1 MTDTPRGE
9 AGLGRRSRGE
19 GGFTLIEVLIAM
31 VVVTIGLVSMAQL
44 MAVTTIMHSDA
55 RQTSMA
61 TQLGLAKLDE
71 LMKLNLATAA
81 AVQLTPVSPDSL
93 AANVTNYFDQPN
105 TAITRRW
112 KVAAGPTADTRTV
125 TVRVINPRAR
135 QYGSKLEFTT
145 IIRQW

>member
-1 MTDTPRGE
+1 MNDRPGGE
-9 AGLGRRSRGE
+9 S
-19 GGFTLIEVLIAM
+19 GFSLIEVLIAM
-31 VVVTIGLVSMAQL
+31 LVVTIGLVSMAQL

-61 TQLGLAKLDE
+61 TQLGQAKLDE

-93 AANVTNYFDQPN
+93 EEDVTNYFDQPN
-105 TAITRRW
+105 TTITRRW
-112 KVAAGPTADTRTV
+112 KVEAGPTPDTRIV

-135 QYGSKLEFTT
+135 QYGSELEFTT